1 MLFIVIDFFGEIADD
16 FPEQAKMA
24 LDLSSNFSQQGSVDW
39 VALSG
44 GFLSIS
50 YGMLQRL
57 SGSNLDPYT
66 VSIGYVLGGQFRLSR
81 SGKRNI
87 QNALDNMKAFAG
99 FQNVLWFGFG
109 MKHPARKIAMVEQ
122 GVTLVA
128 LCAALSECF
137 PYDTAAEILSDM
149 VSLQSNLDMTP
160 AVIEWLAVINACAG
174 ILSTTVFPLRAEKLM
189 GLGADDKLAD
199 PTDIAK
205 VLNAIGKI
213 TKGELV
219 SITIHG
225 GKEARWIGALA
236 EWLFDLTVTITN
248 EKGEV
253 VHTNC
258 SDDQIAQVNICSVSR
273 IEHWEKGYRKPETEV
288 KSLTIADTTFYIE
301 AAARFW
307 TENSGTLY
315 QEQYYGGTMDTPI
328 MNGRVPWES
337 CLSAVF
343 GVLFKDLMKQPDCVA
358 KTISAA
364 ARIYAAIAAAEE
376 GVPTSVLETNVLYVE
391 LSFGAAF
398 IHNLLQ
404 CFSELL
410 GIKPYLAQYSDAQT
424 YDDAMKQ
431 YKRSVREIRK
441 SCGCILCMSRPTKSQ
456 LAERKLAESK
466 SDKRPAEVEKK
477 EVNCQAVLMELI
489 LSLGRLLSVA
499 ECVDGLCPKF
509 TGLRKLY
516 NMRGEE
522 ISANSGKYLSE
533 PPGLHR
539 YRKSDMQPPRP
550 AAFFAMDNFPAHMEQ
565 ALCLFTGRTSEDL
578 KTNHYY
584 SSAIS
589 ADGICIYLHILRE
602 IPDSPPKFAMLHVCP
617 GQILFEGKKFTQLSD
632 RRSFLKDAGRGNR
645 EQDLIMLA
653 CAAQGLISTVKLA
666 VKQTVHQLFL
676 NYDLFDYE
684 GTDSGLHLP
693 PYRVCE
699 RMLHNYRRVLC
710 NHSSNS
716 ETDWGKGSDWG
727 GYDVPELRAKFD
739 PENCYKTW
747 NMESTDLGRC
757 AMVALYDEI
766 MPRSCIVVVRDT
778 ECLSC
783 CRQIWDK
790 TMEAFKTEN
799 ILVVNKPDPNR
810 PVWKGV

>member
-1 MLFIVIDFFGEIADD
+1 
-16 FPEQAKMA
+16 MA
-24 LDLSSNFSQQGSVDW
+24 LELSSSFSQQGSVDW

-44 GFLSIS
+44 GFLAIS

-66 VSIGYVLGGQFRLSR
+66 VSIGYVLGGHFRLSR
-81 SGKRNI
+81 SGKKNVKD
-87 QNALDNMKAFAG
+87 ALDNMKAYAG

-109 MKHPARKIAMVEQ
+109 MKHPARKMAMAEQ

-160 AVIEWLAVINACAG
+160 AVSEWLAVINSCAG

-189 GLGADDKLAD
+189 GLGTDDKLAD

-248 EKGEV
+248 DEGEV
-253 VHTNC
+253 VHTSC
-258 SDDQIAQVNICSVSR
+258 PGDQIAQVNICSVSR
-273 IEHWEKGYRKPETEV
+273 LEHWEKGYRNPETGV
-288 KSLTIADTTFYIE
+288 KSLAIADTTFYIE
-301 AAARFW
+301 AAASFW
-307 TENSGTLY
+307 TENSTTRY
-315 QEQYYGGTMDTPI
+315 QEQYYGGTMDTPT

-337 CLSAVF
+337 CLSTVF
-343 GVLFKDLMKQPDCVA
+343 GVLFKDLMERPDYVA
-358 KTISAA
+358 KTISAV

-404 CFSELL
+404 CFPELL
-410 GIKPYLAQYSDAQT
+410 VIKPYLPQYSDAQT
-424 YDDAMKQ
+424 YVDAMKQ
-431 YKRSVREIRK
+431 YRILLREIRAG
-441 SCGCILCMSRPTKSQ
+441 CGCVLCRSQPTSSQ
-456 LAERKLAESK
+456 VAARKLAEAESGK
-466 SDKRPAEVEKK
+466 PAPKIEKK

-489 LSLGRLLSVA
+489 IRLGRLLSTV
-499 ECVDGLCPKF
+499 ECVEGLCPKF

-522 ISANSGKYLSE
+522 INSNSGKFFPD
-533 PPGLHR
+533 PPGVHR
-539 YRKSDMQPPRP
+539 YRKSDLQPPKK
-550 AAFFAMDNFPAHMEQ
+550 AAFVAMDNFPAHMEQ

-578 KTNHYY
+578 KSDLSY

-602 IPDSPPKFAMLHVCP
+602 IPDSPPKFAILHVCP
-617 GQILFEGKKFTQLSD
+617 GQILYQGKKFMQLSD
-632 RRSFLKDAGRGNR
+632 RRSFLKGLTRGGR
-645 EQDLIMLA
+645 EQDAAMLA
-653 CAAQGLISTVKLA
+653 CAAQGFISSVKLA
-666 VKQTVHQLFL
+666 VKQTVHRLFI

-699 RMLHNYRRVLC
+699 RMLHNYRRVSC
-710 NHSSNS
+710 SHSSTS
-716 ETDWGKGSDWG
+716 ETDGGSDSDWG
-727 GYDVPELRAKFD
+727 GYDVPELRGKFD
-739 PENCYKTW
+739 PENRYQTW
-747 NMESTDLGRC
+747 NMESSDLGRC

-766 MPRSCIVVVRDT
+766 MPANCIVVVRDT

-790 TMEAFKTEN
+790 TLEVFKTGD
-799 ILVVNKPDPNR
+799 ILVVNKPDPSR
-810 PVWKGV
+810 PVWKGL

>member
-1 MLFIVIDFFGEIADD
+1 
-16 FPEQAKMA
+16 MA
-24 LDLSSNFSQQGSVDW
+24 LDNPSNFSQQGSVDW

-81 SGKRNI
+81 SGKRNVT
-87 QNALDNMKAFAG
+87 NALNNMKAYAG
-99 FQNVLWFGFG
+99 FQNVLYFGFG
-109 MKHPARKIAMVEQ
+109 MKHPARKIAMIEQ

-128 LCAALSECF
+128 LGATLSECF
-137 PYDTAAEILSDM
+137 PFDTAAEILSDM

-160 AVIEWLAVINACAG
+160 SVSEWLAVINSCSG
-174 ILSTTVFPLRAEKLM
+174 ILSTTVFPIRAEQLM
-189 GLGADDKLAD
+189 GLGAEDKPAD

-213 TKGELV
+213 TKNELV

-225 GKEARWIGALA
+225 GKEARWIGAIA

-248 EKGEV
+248 EGGEV
-253 VHTNC
+253 VHTSCPSN
-258 SDDQIAQVNICSVSR
+258 QIAQVNICSVSR
-273 IEHWEKGYRKPETEV
+273 LEHWEKGYRKPETRI
-288 KSLTIADTTFYIE
+288 KALTITDTTFYIE
-301 AAARFW
+301 AAAKFW
-307 TENSGTLY
+307 SENDQMTSRY
-315 QEQYYGGTMDTPI
+315 EKQCYGGTMSTPT

-337 CLSAVF
+337 CLSTVF
-343 GVLFKDLMKQPDCVA
+343 GVLFKDLMKQPNCVA
-358 KTISAA
+358 KAINAA

-391 LSFGAAF
+391 LSFGATF

-404 CFSELL
+404 CFPELSM
-410 GIKPYLAQYSDAQT
+410 IKPYLPQYSNAQT
-424 YDDAMKQ
+424 YDDAIKQ
-431 YKRSVREIRK
+431 YKMHLQEIRN
-441 SCGCILCMSRPTKSQ
+441 SCSCILCKGRPTQSQ
-456 LAERKLAESK
+456 QAAAARKQAEGT
-466 SDKRPAEVEKK
+466 SDKAAAEAW
-477 EVNCQAVLMELI
+477 EVNCQAVLIELI
-489 LSLGRLLSVA
+489 LRLGRLLSVSD
-499 ECVDGLCPKF
+499 CVEGLCPKF

-522 ISANSGKYLSE
+522 IKANSRNYTE

-539 YRKSDMQPPRP
+539 YHKLDHQPPKS
-550 AAFFAMDNFPAHMEQ
+550 AEFVAMDNFPAHIEQ
-565 ALCLFTGRTSEDL
+565 ALCLFTGHTSKDL
-578 KTNHYY
+578 KIDLSY

-602 IPDSPPKFAMLHVCP
+602 IPDSPPKFAMLHICP

-632 RRSFLKDAGRGNR
+632 RRSYMDYVKKGDQ
-645 EQDLIMLA
+645 EQDETLMT
-653 CAAQGLISTVKLA
+653 CAAQGLLTQVKLA

-676 NYDLFDYE
+676 NYDLFDND
-684 GTDSGLHLP
+684 GLGAGLHLP

-699 RMLHNYRRVLC
+699 RMLHNYRRVSCSHL
-710 NHSSNS
+710 SNS
-716 ETDWGKGSDWG
+716 ETDWGNDWG
-727 GYDVPELRAKFD
+727 GYSIPELRTKFD
-739 PENCYKTW
+739 FENRYKTW

-766 MPRSCIVVVRDT
+766 MPTSSIAIVRDT

-790 TMEAFKTEN
+790 TMEVFRTGN
-799 ILVVNKPDPNR
+799 ILVINKPDPNR
-810 PVWKGV
+810 PLWKGL